1 MSFFRINEY
10 KVMVYRL
17 FLAYIFYFI
26 ARILFVVYNF
36 SVLEISS
43 LEELLKL
50 CYHGLIFDTA
60 AIFYLNSL
68 FVVFSMLP
76 LSINT
81 SKGYQ
86 KFLFYTYFGFNFLGY
101 ATNFIDFGYYKFIY
115 NRTTISEWAVVK
127 NEDNLIQMFL
137 RFTISYWH
145 ILVLFL
151 ILAWLWIYLFKKIKV
166 ESKPYKKHTVFYV
179 LTSVFSFLIM
189 AALMVGGIRG
199 GDFKKSTRPINL
211 VDANRYVTN
220 ILHADVILNTPFAII
235 RTINKNNF
243 KALNYGIPNNEIHE
257 ILSPTK
263 KYPPKSQSKP
273 NIVLFI
279 TESYGR
285 EYLGAFNKHNN
296 IPDYQSFTPFLDSL
310 ANHSLIFSNAFA
322 NGRKSIHGM
331 SSVLAGIPSFTD
343 AYTSSPYAKQPVESL
358 VSTLNSIGYD
368 TSFFHGA
375 PNGSMGFL
383 GFSNILEFDHYYGKT
398 EFNDDTQFDG
408 FWGIWDEPF
417 FKFMKSTLDQ
427 KESPFFATIF
437 TVSSHDP
444 YIIPNEYSG
453 KFPDGFLPM
462 HKCVGYTDYAFRE
475 FFEAAKN
482 EPWFE
487 NTIFVITADHGN
499 QIHYDEYRK
508 AINRYAVP
516 IMFYDPMGNYIGENR
531 DLAQQIDIY
540 PTILQMV
547 GYDKPFRSWGRSLVD
562 DNSEI
567 APFVMN
573 HDGILYRFSKG
584 NYICIFDGQK
594 AVGFYDIDDLS
605 LKTNLLTQKNLEMEA
620 LEKHCKAFIQ
630 NYFYTI
636 INKQLKP

>member
-1 MSFFRINEY
+1 MF
-10 KVMVYRL
+10 YRL
-17 FLAYIFYFI
+17 FLAYVFYVV
-26 ARILFVVYNF
+26 ARLLFVVYNF
-36 SVLEISS
+36 SILEISS
-43 LEELLKL
+43 VWELIKL

-68 FVVFSMLP
+68 FVLCSMLP
-76 LSINT
+76 LGINT
-81 SKGYQ
+81 NAGYQ
-86 KFLFYTYFGFNFLGY
+86 KFLFYVYFGFNLLGY

-115 NRTTISEWAVVK
+115 NRTTISEWDVVK
-127 NEDNLIQMFL
+127 NESNLWQMVF
-137 RFTISYWH
+137 RFSYSYWH
-145 ILVLFL
+145 IFVLFFG
-151 ILAWLWIYLFKKIKV
+151 LAWLWIFLYKKIKI
-166 ESKPYKKHTVFYV
+166 KPEKYKKNKLLYV
-179 LTSVFSFLIM
+179 ITSVVCFLIV

-220 ILHADVILNTPFAII
+220 IHHADVILNTPFAII

-243 KALNYGIPNNEIHE
+243 KALNFNISESEIE
-257 ILSPTK
+257 QLLSPIK
-263 KYPPKSQSKP
+263 SYPPQSKSKP
-273 NIVLFI
+273 NVVLFI

-285 EYLGAFNKHNN
+285 EYLGAFNKHSN

-358 VSTLNSIGYD
+358 VSTLKSVGYD

-383 GFSNILEFDHYYGKT
+383 GFSNILGFDHYYGKT
-398 EFNDDTQFDG
+398 EFNDDSQFDG

-417 FKFMKSTLDQ
+417 FQFMKTTLGQ
-427 KESPFFATIF
+427 KQTPFMATIF
-437 TVSSHDP
+437 TVSSHEP
-444 YIIPNEYSG
+444 YVVPNQY
-453 KFPDGFLPM
+453 KDLFPKGYLPM
-462 HKCVGYTDYAFRE
+462 HKCVGYTDFAFRK
-475 FFEAAKN
+475 FFEAAKK
-482 EPWFE
+482 EPWFN

-499 QIHYDEYRK
+499 QIYYDEYKK
-508 AINRYAVP
+508 AVNRFAVP
-516 IMFYDPMGNYIGENR
+516 ILFYDPNGKYVGENR

-562 DNSEI
+562 ETSNSLSPLPQPET
-567 APFVMN
+567 PFVMN
-573 HDGILYRFSKG
+573 HDGVFYRFSKG
-584 NYICIFDGQK
+584 NYICIFDGEK
-594 AVGFYDIDDLS
+594 AIGFYAIDDLS
-605 LKTNLLTQKNLEMEA
+605 LRTNLITNKNKEMEA
-620 LEKHCKAFIQ
+620 LENHCKAFVQ
-630 NYFYTI
+630 HYFDSI
-636 INKQLKP
+636 INKTLMP

>member
-1 MSFFRINEY
+1 MF
-10 KVMVYRL
+10 YRL
-17 FLAYIFYFI
+17 FLAYVFYVV
-26 ARILFVVYNF
+26 ARLLFVVYNF
-36 SVLEISS
+36 SILEISS
-43 LEELLKL
+43 VWELIKL

-68 FVVFSMLP
+68 FVLCSMLP
-76 LSINT
+76 LGVNT
-81 SKGYQ
+81 NAGYQ
-86 KFLFYTYFGFNFLGY
+86 KFLFYVYFGFNLLGY

-115 NRTTISEWAVVK
+115 NRTTISEWDVVK
-127 NEDNLIQMFL
+127 NESNLWQMVF
-137 RFTISYWH
+137 RFSYSYWH
-145 ILVLFL
+145 IFVLFFG
-151 ILAWLWIYLFKKIKV
+151 LAWLWIFLYKKIKI
-166 ESKPYKKHTVFYV
+166 KPEKYQKNKLLYV
-179 LTSVFSFLIM
+179 TTSVVCFLIV

-220 ILHADVILNTPFAII
+220 IHHADVILNTPFAII

-243 KALNYGIPNNEIHE
+243 KALNFNISESEIE
-257 ILSPTK
+257 QLLSPIK
-263 KYPPKSQSKP
+263 SYPPQSKSKP
-273 NIVLFI
+273 NVVLFI

-285 EYLGAFNKHNN
+285 EYLGAFNKHSN

-358 VSTLNSIGYD
+358 VSTLKSAGYD

-383 GFSNILEFDHYYGKT
+383 GFSNILGFDHYYGKT
-398 EFNDDTQFDG
+398 EFNDDSQFDG

-417 FKFMKSTLDQ
+417 FQFMKTTLDQ
-427 KESPFFATIF
+427 KQTPFMATIF
-437 TVSSHDP
+437 TVSSHEP
-444 YIIPNEYSG
+444 YVVPNQY
-453 KFPDGFLPM
+453 KDLFPKGYLPM
-462 HKCVGYTDYAFRE
+462 HKCVGYTDFAFRR
-475 FFEAAKN
+475 FFEAAKK
-482 EPWFE
+482 EPWFN

-499 QIHYDEYRK
+499 QIYYDEYKK
-508 AINRYAVP
+508 AVNRFAVP
-516 IMFYDPMGNYIGENR
+516 ILFYDPNGKYVGENR

-562 DNSEI
+562 ETSNSLSPLPQPET
-567 APFVMN
+567 PFVMN
-573 HDGILYRFSKG
+573 HDGVFYRFSKG
-584 NYICIFDGQK
+584 NYICIFDGEK
-594 AVGFYDIDDLS
+594 AIGFYAIDDLS
-605 LKTNLLTQKNLEMEA
+605 LRTNLITNKNKEMEA
-620 LEKHCKAFIQ
+620 LENHCKAFVQ
-630 NYFYTI
+630 HYFDSI
-636 INKQLKP
+636 INKTLMP